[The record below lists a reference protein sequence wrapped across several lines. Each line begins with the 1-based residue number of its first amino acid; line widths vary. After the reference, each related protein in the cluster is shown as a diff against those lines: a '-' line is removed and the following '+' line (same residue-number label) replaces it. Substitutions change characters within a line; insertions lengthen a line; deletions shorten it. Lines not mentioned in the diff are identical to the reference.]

1 MMFYTPCLSVTMQ
14 LNRHVTPFQI
24 TRTPASLPS
33 IPANISVILFLL
45 LSKMATRS
53 GQREQRG
60 SRKVET
66 EEGEDDLTKVE
77 YETSEGVEVIPTF
90 DGIGLCEDLLR
101 GIYAY
106 GL

>member
-1 MMFYTPCLSVTMQ
+1 MCTKILLQ
-14 LNRHVTPFQI
+14 
-24 TRTPASLPS
+24 
-33 IPANISVILFLL
+33 PANTCLFTIYPIKHIGHSNSFR
-45 LSKMATRS
+45 SKMASRS

-60 SRKVET
+60 SRKVEQSD
-66 EEGEDDLTKVE
+66 EQEDDLTKVE

-90 DGIGLCEDLLR
+90 DNIGLREDLLR

>member
-1 MMFYTPCLSVTMQ
+1 MCTKILLQ
-14 LNRHVTPFQI
+14 
-24 TRTPASLPS
+24 
-33 IPANISVILFLL
+33 PANTCLFTNWFTIYPIKHIGHSDSFR
-45 LSKMATRS
+45 SKMASRS

-60 SRKVET
+60 SRKVESD
-66 EEGEDDLTKVE
+66 EQEDDLTKVE

-90 DGIGLCEDLLR
+90 DNIGLREDLLR

>member
-1 MMFYTPCLSVTMQ
+1 MHHHKNRRETLSYNLQTPGYL
-14 LNRHVTPFQI
+14 RD
-24 TRTPASLPS
+24 
-33 IPANISVILFLL
+33 IPVIIWVISFIL
-45 LSKMATRS
+45 LSKMASRS
-53 GQREQRG
+53 GQREQRV

-66 EEGEDDLTKVE
+66 DDQEDDLTKVE

-90 DGIGLCEDLLR
+90 DGIGLREDLLR